1 MDKASAEKKDM
12 SQRKIIALAIVVM
25 FLWGSLFP
33 SVKLG
38 YQAYGVHTTGDIL
51 SFAGVRFTTCG
62 AVICLYSLIR
72 NRENF
77 RPVRTSIIPILLS
90 GLFAIIL
97 HYSFTYTGLQ
107 LTDSSKTAIL
117 KQVGA
122 HFYVCFSF
130 LFFKDDRLTVRK
142 FAGALLGFA
151 GIIAINI
158 SADGV
163 AFQIGDALIIAASF
177 CTVFSNIISKKLFQ
191 KVEPVTATGCSQLFG
206 GIVLLVVGK
215 LSGGQMIFT
224 FDSSALILGYIC
236 LASIFGYSIWFMIV
250 KRAELSKLFII
261 KFAEPVFA
269 AICGAVL
276 LGEDVFKVQY
286 IVAFVLIA
294 LGIYVSQRAS

>member
-1 MDKASAEKKDM
+1 MNKASVEKKEM
-12 SQRKIIALAIVVM
+12 SQRTIVALAIVVM

-38 YQAYGVHTTGDIL
+38 YQAYGIHTTGDIL
-51 SFAGVRFTTCG
+51 LFAGVRFTICG
-62 AVICLYSLIR
+62 GVICLYSLIR
-72 NRENF
+72 NKENF
-77 RPVRTSIIPILLS
+77 RPVKTSVIPILLS

-122 HFYVCFSF
+122 LFYVCFSF

-142 FAGALLGFA
+142 FVGALLGFA
-151 GIIAINI
+151 GIIAINL

-163 AFQIGDALIIAASF
+163 SFQIGDALIIAASF

-215 LSGGQMIFT
+215 LAGGQMIFT

-236 LASIFGYSIWFMIV
+236 LASIFGYCIWFMTV

-276 LGEDVFKVQY
+276 LGEDIFKVQY

-294 LGIYVSQRAS
+294 LGIYISQRK

>member
-1 MDKASAEKKDM
+1 MNKASVEKKDM
-12 SQRKIIALAIVVM
+12 SQRRIVVLAMVVM

-38 YQAYGVHTTGDIL
+38 YQAYGIQTTGDIL
-51 SFAGVRFTTCG
+51 FFAGVRFTICG
-62 AVICLYSLIR
+62 AVICLYSLIKH
-72 NRENF
+72 RETF
-77 RPVRTSIIPILLS
+77 RPVKTSVIPILLS

-122 HFYVCFSF
+122 LFYVCFSF
-130 LFFKDDRLTVRK
+130 LFFKEDKLTVRK
-142 FAGALLGFA
+142 LAGALLGFA
-151 GIIAINI
+151 GIIAINASSKGI
-158 SADGV
+158 D
-163 AFQIGDALIIAASF
+163 FQIGDALIIAASF

-206 GIVLLVVGK
+206 GIVLLAVGK
-215 LSGGQMIFT
+215 LSGGQMT
-224 FDSSALILGYIC
+224 FAFDTSALILGYIC
-236 LASIFGYSIWFMIV
+236 LASIFGYCIWFMTV

-276 LGEDVFKVQY
+276 LGEDIFKVQY
-286 IVAFVLIA
+286 AVAFVLIA
-294 LGIYVSQRAS
+294 LGIYVSQRK

>member
-1 MDKASAEKKDM
+1 MNKASVEKKDM
-12 SQRKIIALAIVVM
+12 SQRTIVALAIVVM

-38 YQAYGVHTTGDIL
+38 YQAYGIQTTGDIL
-51 SFAGVRFTTCG
+51 LFAGVRFTICG
-62 AVICLYSLIR
+62 GLICLYSLIR
-72 NRENF
+72 NKENF
-77 RPVRTSIIPILLS
+77 RPVKTSVAPILLS

-122 HFYVCFSF
+122 LFYVCFSF
-130 LFFKDDRLTVRK
+130 LFFKDDKLTVWK

-151 GIIAINI
+151 GIIAINL
-158 SADGV
+158 SADGIS
-163 AFQIGDALIIAASF
+163 FQIGDALIIAASF

-191 KVEPVTATGCSQLFG
+191 KVEPITATGCSQLFG
-206 GIVLLVVGK
+206 GVVLLAVGK
-215 LSGGQMIFT
+215 LSGGQMTFA

-236 LASIFGYSIWFMIV
+236 LASIFGYCIWFMTV
-250 KRAELSKLFII
+250 KRAELSKMFII
-261 KFAEPVFA
+261 KFAEPMFA

-276 LGEDVFKVQY
+276 LGEDIFKVQY
-286 IVAFVLIA
+286 IVAFLLIA
-294 LGIYVSQRAS
+294 LGIYISQRK